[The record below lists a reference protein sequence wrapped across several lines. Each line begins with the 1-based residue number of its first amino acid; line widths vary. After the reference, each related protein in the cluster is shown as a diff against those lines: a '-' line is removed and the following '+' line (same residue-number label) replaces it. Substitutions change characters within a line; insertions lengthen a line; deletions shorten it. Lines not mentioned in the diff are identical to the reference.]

1 MWFKYLK
8 ISRFDDKVVALER
21 KRKDGFAQIKAQL
34 NNLYYRLVVWIVN
47 LINGYYLYGLVKDKL
62 KQRKFNIKMESCL
75 R

>member
-21 KRKDGFAQIKAQL
+21 KRKDGLAQIKAQL
-34 NNLYYRLVVWIVN
+34 NNLDYRLAVWIVN